1 MMNRPQPGEE
11 TIIISILNLKGGVA
25 KTISAVNIA
34 HVLAEVHGYRVLLID
49 NDKQGN
55 TSRFFGVHGYSLPTV
70 ADVLTFKA
78 DIKTAIRETAYDRLH
93 VLPANMNL
101 LKADRE
107 ILIDS
112 SKPQQTRLR
121 KALRTVAEDYDFVVI
136 DNAPDLSMSV
146 INGLVACHD
155 VLIPIKVDSFAFE
168 GVDQVQEQVED
179 IREFNERIQIKG
191 CFVTMYQRN
200 GVNIQGEEYLSEKEG
215 LHLFKTVIRKTVRVD
230 ETTYNGMPLL
240 HYAKNS
246 TAAQDYVKLVA
257 EYLGVG

>member
-1 MMNRPQPGEE
+1 MKI
-11 TIIISILNLKGGVA
+11 TSILNLKGGVA
-25 KTISAVNIA
+25 KTISAINIA
-34 HVLAEVHGYRVLLID
+34 YILAEVHGFRVLLID

-55 TSRFFGVHGYSLPTV
+55 TSKFFGVHNYDLPSM
-70 ADVLTFKA
+70 AEVLTGRA
-78 DIKTAIRETAYDRLH
+78 DIKVVIRETAYERLH

-121 KALRTVAEDYDFVVI
+121 KALRTVAEDYDYVII

-155 VLIPIKVDSFAFE
+155 VLIPIKIDSFAFD
-168 GVDQVQEQVED
+168 GVDQVLEQVED
-179 IREFNERIQIKG
+179 IREFNEQIHIKG
-191 CFVTMYQRN
+191 GFVTMYQKN
-200 GVNIQGEEYLSEKEG
+200 GVNMQGEEFLSEKEG
-215 LHLFKTVIRKTVRVD
+215 LPLFKTVIRKTVRVD
-230 ETTYNGMPLL
+230 ETTYYGKPLL
-240 HYAKNS
+240 DYAKNS

-257 EYLGVG
+257 EYLGA